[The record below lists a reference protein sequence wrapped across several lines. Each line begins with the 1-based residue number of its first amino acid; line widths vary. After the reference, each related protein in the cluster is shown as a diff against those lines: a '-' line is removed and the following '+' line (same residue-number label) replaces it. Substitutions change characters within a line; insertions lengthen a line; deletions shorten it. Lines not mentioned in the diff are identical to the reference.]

1 MNYLCNIAQPI
12 LHAKKFCW
20 MIY

>member
-1 MNYLCNIAQPI
+1 MNYLCNTAQPI